1 MLRIDEGIEIVD
13 KNGNPRIRLTIE
25 NFGPRIEIFDEH
37 GCGRIHIGVEDNFG
51 KIGIYSENGEIA
63 VGMGE
68 DHSGGGVSA
77 AAKNDPYS
85 RAQLLP
91 ADGEYRLMITKKN
104 NRQFHSDGSVSVLT
118 VSFPDKTHKDD

>member
-13 KNGNPRIRLTIE
+13 KNGNPRIRLMIEDYGPQITIC
-25 NFGPRIEIFDEH
+25 DEH
-37 GCGRIHIGVEDNFG
+37 GCGRISIGVEDNFG

-104 NRQFHSDGSVSVLT
+104 NRQFHSDGTVSVHT